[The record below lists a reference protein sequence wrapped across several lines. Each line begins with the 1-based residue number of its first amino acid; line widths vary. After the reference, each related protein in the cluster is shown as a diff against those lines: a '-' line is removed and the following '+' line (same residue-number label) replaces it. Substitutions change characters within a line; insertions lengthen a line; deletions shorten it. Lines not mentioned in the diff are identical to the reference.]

1 MDGGT
6 PLDLTGLKPG
16 EWRAV
21 TKTEEGRL
29 MQLLKCSNPKNQAG
43 RRRG

>member
-6 PLDLTGLKPG
+6 PLTLTGLEPG
-16 EWRAV
+16 ASRAV
-21 TKTEEGRL
+21 SKEEEARFV
-29 MQLLKCSNPKNQAG
+29 QLLKGSNPKNQAG